1 VNPTDNLRHLHDRLR
16 SGVALVSQLE
26 ELLHGRGD
34 PGDKLATFAR
44 VSDYLQDVV
53 VPHLRAERAA
63 LYPEATRVAG
73 IDLRLLR
80 RLADN
85 CEELE
90 RQVARLLHDHAR
102 LRGGVHDNVGCRW
115 HLTTLV
121 RLLRRHLQTVE
132 DELLPCLDR
141 ELADEDVYRIYER
154 IEEVSFE
161 EEVADRVPAGAEA
174 AVAAARRLR
183 DIQGIDAELFFLGE
197 YVSDPQLV
205 ERTVAATIE
214 ACRLLGSAGLAAHL
228 SIDPTAI
235 GLLTDAGV
243 CLHNAERIARSVAE
257 QPLGRLNLMMLDME
271 DLTLVEPTLRLHREL
286 LALGLPAGITLQARL
301 RRTPEDLGPLLGQA
315 TAVRLVKGAFPL
327 GPEFEHQ
334 GGRAVSAA
342 YLALATRML
351 TPEAREAGLRP
362 VFATH
367 DEALVRHIAA
377 MARSAGWAPDQF
389 EFEMLFGVQT
399 DLQRRLRS
407 EGFSVRA
414 HLPFG
419 TARPP
424 STVPPAGEHPA
435 EVVRLGESL
444 PTGHQPALHGGARPP
459 AGR

>member
-1 VNPTDNLRHLHDRLR
+1 
-16 SGVALVSQLE
+16 
-26 ELLHGRGD
+26 
-34 PGDKLATFAR
+34 
-44 VSDYLQDVV
+44 
-53 VPHLRAERAA
+53 
-63 LYPEATRVAG
+63 
-73 IDLRLLR
+73 
-80 RLADN
+80 
-85 CEELE
+85 
-90 RQVARLLHDHAR
+90 
-102 LRGGVHDNVGCRW
+102 
-115 HLTTLV
+115 
-121 RLLRRHLQTVE
+121 
-132 DELLPCLDR
+132 
-141 ELADEDVYRIYER
+141 
-154 IEEVSFE
+154 
-161 EEVADRVPAGAEA
+161 
-174 AVAAARRLR
+174 
-183 DIQGIDAELFFLGE
+183 
-197 YVSDPQLV
+197 
-205 ERTVAATIE
+205 
-214 ACRLLGSAGLAAHL
+214 
-228 SIDPTAI
+228 
-235 GLLTDAGV
+235 
-243 CLHNAERIARSVAE
+243 
-257 QPLGRLNLMMLDME
+257 MMLDME

-327 GPEFEHQ
+327 GPEFDHQ

-389 EFEMLFGVQT
+389 EFEMLLGVQT

-419 TARPP
+419 TARLP